1 VKLAILDKY
10 FIVLFQILN
19 LERRKVACSIIRSNI
34 DAMRAAEDD
43 TLMCEGD
50 DDDDDASSKS
60 TFGGIYL
67 GAGRK
72 PCSFDDVAQ
81 VYDGKDAFTQ
91 FQAQFIKRLVK
102 LFKQTD
108 SPVTLKNASVLV
120 QGSDKV
126 SLIHFQVSCLKLNEP
141 HY

>member
-1 VKLAILDKY
+1 
-10 FIVLFQILN
+10 
-19 LERRKVACSIIRSNI
+19 
-34 DAMRAAEDD
+34 MRAAEDD
-43 TLMCEGD
+43 TLMGEWND

-81 VYDGKDAFTQ
+81 IYDVNVAFTQ
-91 FQAQFIKRLVK
+91 FQVQFIKRLVK
-102 LFKQTD
+102 LFKITD
-108 SPVTLKNASVLV
+108 SPVTLRNALVVV

-126 SLIHFQVSCLKLNEP
+126 SFIHLQVSCLKLNET